1 MFRALAVSLSVS
13 ATAILCQ
20 PVFAADMIE
29 GYRPPPATRHV
40 VYHPKKVY
48 VRKTFHECDQL
59 LVEYRPPY
67 RPHTEIVTICHPRKY
82 VLTRY

>member
-40 VYHPKKVY
+40 VYRPEKAY
-48 VRKTFHECDQL
+48 IRKTFYECGEL

-67 RPHTEIVTICHPRKY
+67 RPHTEIVNVCHPSKY